1 MSPGR
6 LPRDVSGEDFRKAL
20 ARIGFEFRRQ
30 RGSHM
35 ILFRH
40 QPPTT
45 LVVPNHRVLKPGLL
59 RKLVEQAGLTAEE
72 FAELLR

>member
-1 MSPGR
+1 MTPGR
-6 LPRDVSGEDFRKAL
+6 LPRDVSGEDFRRAV

-35 ILFRH
+35 VLFRM

-45 LVVPNHRVLKPGLL
+45 LVVPDHSILKVSLL
-59 RKLVEQAGLTAEE
+59 RKLVDQAGLTTDE
-72 FAELLR
+72 FLELLR

>member
-6 LPRDVSGEDFRKAL
+6 LPRDVSGKDFIRAV

-30 RGSHM
+30 RGSH
-35 ILFRH
+35 IVLFRP

-45 LVVPNHRVLKPGLL
+45 LVVPDHNVLRVGLL
-59 RKLVEQAGLTAEE
+59 RKLIEQAGLTPEE
-72 FAELLR
+72 FARLLR